1 MLIVNEDSIN
11 KYTHIILDE
20 VHERDMETDLIILLL
35 KINLLGG
42 YKGKVSLFFLKLL
55 VLNAIKIF

>member
-1 MLIVNEDSIN
+1 MLIVNEDSIK

-42 YKGKVSLFFLKLL
+42 YKGKVS
-55 VLNAIKIF
+55 IFSKTFSVKCN

>member
-1 MLIVNEDSIN
+1 MLIVNEDSIK

-42 YKGKVSLFFLKLL
+42 YKGKVSL
-55 VLNAIKIF
+55 IF